1 MAAKLEIVLQSTTG
15 DSLPWHPINTM
26 TLRQLWTSL
35 FTTVF
40 NSHAAFTLPL
50 TIRLSRTALW
60 PRSSPNRR
68 LTATLRCPCNCQN
81 PRTAHYHSDNTK
93 TPIIFFLCTNIKG
106 FLRLLTW
113 LAYGHVNSAAS
124 RLNRRSWTHNYVID
138 NHVPSS
144 LLPLHSPASDQV
156 KLSVKGTQDATIIN
170 PPRDIHLTNWLVLL
184 VTCLSMP

>member
-1 MAAKLEIVLQSTTG
+1 MAAKLGIELQSTTG

-26 TLRQLWTSL
+26 TLRQLWTNL

-40 NSHAAFTLPL
+40 NSHAASTLPL

-60 PRSSPNRR
+60 LRSSPNRR

-93 TPIIFFLCTNIKG
+93 PQLYFSLYKYQGFLC
-106 FLRLLTW
+106 LLTW

-124 RLNRRSWTHNYVID
+124 QLNRRSWTHNYVID

-144 LLPLHSPASDQV
+144 LLPLHLPAFDQV